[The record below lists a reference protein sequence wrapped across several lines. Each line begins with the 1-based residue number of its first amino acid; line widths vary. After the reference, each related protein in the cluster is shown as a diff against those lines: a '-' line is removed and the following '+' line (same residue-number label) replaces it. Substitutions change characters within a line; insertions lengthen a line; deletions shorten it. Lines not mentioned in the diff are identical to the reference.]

1 MKIARLIIL
10 CLFLALAILAMVT
23 FASRPSD
30 PVYQG
35 KRLNEWLTQLDTGSW
50 PRPEIVPVDEAIRH
64 MGTNVFP
71 RVEQLI
77 RYRDSALKS
86 KLIKLFHKQSLIRLR
101 IPTQMVYHHRAIA
114 ACYALG
120 PAAKPLVPKIAEALG
135 RLDPYEQ
142 PFAEQWLSTLGPD
155 ADAAIPALEGILR
168 DKNNPVRAFAA
179 DALLSTSSHRWD
191 DVLPVFT
198 ECLRDTDQHVRD
210 VAQHAFQLAK
220 ARALAKVGA
229 DGP

>member
-1 MKIARLIIL
+1 MKIARLIIF
-10 CLFLALAILAMVT
+10 CLFLALAVPALVT

-35 KRLNEWLTQLDTGSW
+35 RRLSEWLTQLDTGRW
-50 PRPEIVPVDEAIRH
+50 PRPEIVPADEAIRH

-101 IPTQMVYHHRAIA
+101 ITTQMVYHHRAIA

-120 PAAKPLVPKIAEALG
+120 PVAKPLVPKIAEALG
-135 RLDPYEQ
+135 RMDPYEQ
-142 PFAEQWLSTLGPD
+142 PFPEQWLGSLGPD
-155 ADAAIPALEGILR
+155 ADAAIPALVGILR

-179 DALLSTSSHRWD
+179 DALLSISTHRWD

-198 ECLRDTDQHVRD
+198 ECLRDTDQHFRD
-210 VAQHAFQLAK
+210 TARYAFQLARE
-220 ARALAKVGA
+220 RALVNVGPN
-229 DGP
+229 GL

>member
-10 CLFLALAILAMVT
+10 CLFAVLVALAIVT
-23 FASRPSD
+23 FASRPPD

-35 KRLNEWLTQLDTGSW
+35 RRLSEWLTQPDSGRW
-50 PRPEIVPVDEAIRH
+50 PRQEIIPAEEAIRH

-71 RVEQLI
+71 KVEQLL

-86 KLIKLFHKQSLIRLR
+86 QLIRLFHKQSLIRLR
-101 IPTQMVYHHRAIA
+101 ITTQMTYHHRAIA

-120 PAAKPLVPKIAEALG
+120 PVAKPLVPKVVEALA
-135 RLDPYEQ
+135 RMDPYEQ
-142 PFAEQWLSTLGPD
+142 PSAEQWLGSLGPD
-155 ADAAIPALEGILR
+155 ADAAIPALVGILR
-168 DKNNPVRAFAA
+168 DKNNPARPFAA
-179 DALLSTSSHRWD
+179 DALLSISTHRWD

-210 VAQHAFQLAK
+210 VAKCAFQLGRE
-220 ARALAKVGA
+220 RALANVGTS
-229 DGP
+229 GL